1 MNDRSNRFQKEE
13 GKGKEEGEV
22 VSGRGR
28 PQAVFPV
35 LILHYI
41 LRIHITI
48 PVINCIFNTIM
59 NSTEILFFD
68 AFG

>member
-1 MNDRSNRFQKEE
+1 MNDRSNTFQKEE

-22 VSGRGR
+22 VSDRGR

-35 LILHYI
+35 LGLHYI
-41 LRIHITI
+41 LRIYII
-48 PVINCIFNTIM
+48 ISVINCIL
-59 NSTEILFFD
+59 NSTKILSFD

>member
-22 VSGRGR
+22 VSDRGR

-35 LILHYI
+35 LVLHYI
-41 LRIHITI
+41 HLIYPTI
-48 PVINCIFNTIM
+48 SVINCILNTIM
-59 NSTEILFFD
+59 NSSEILSFD
-68 AFG
+68 AFE